1 MGGEGVAGM
10 VEGKRGGGF
19 GWSRRSSPVWLA
31 WRLHSLPCPYLTHIS
46 FLPHPR
52 RASLSS
58 VCAFRSPTRVF
69 SVGTRVGREGGREGL
84 REEEEGK
91 LEGEKAVCHRHTVL
105 IHHTPFLPPFPPAFL
120 FLRTGSLLPCV
131 LTHSFCNLMGLPNL
145 AFLLPPPSLL
155 PPPPSSF
162 ILHAHRG
169 KILGVY
175 ALGIGLFAILLYPC
189 SDPQWYYREEGTR
202 PLYWR

>member
-1 MGGEGVAGM
+1 MLPILYQAASSPSLSHSRPSSSSPPLGPLILLTPLFFGLAHTHHALQRLRDGVPARIAFLG
-10 VEGKRGGGF
+10 VCLQIAYTSIF
-19 GWSRRSSPVWLA
+19 GWHA
-31 WRLHSLPCPYLTHIS
+31 
-46 FLPHPR
+46 
-52 RASLSS
+52 
-58 VCAFRSPTRVF
+58 
-69 SVGTRVGREGGREGL
+69 
-84 REEEEGK
+84 
-91 LEGEKAVCHRHTVL
+91 
-105 IHHTPFLPPFPPAFL
+105 AFL

-189 SDPQWYYREEGTR
+189 SDPQWYYREEGPR